1 MFSGAQCPPGA
12 AAMRKSLV
20 PFLFLTLGAPASA
33 AADSG
38 TEHTAY
44 KTAIN
49 AALTYRFVAGWN
61 DHDAHVFASAFAE
74 DADFT
79 NDRGQSAVGRYL
91 IEQFHAQVFQKMFSK
106 SHLSTEV
113 KKIRFLK
120 PDVAVVDVRWEMTD
134 SVTVDGIP
142 VPYRT
147 GLLALVFTTSGGPW
161 FITVMHEIDLTPVR
175 ASRRADNADR

>member
-1 MFSGAQCPPGA
+1 
-12 AAMRKSLV
+12 MRRFLT
-20 PFLFLTLGAPASA
+20 PFLFITLGMPAIG
-33 AADSG
+33 AADVDA
-38 TEHTAY
+38 EHAAD

-49 AALTYRFVAGWN
+49 AVLTYRFVAGWN
-61 DHDAHVFASAFAE
+61 NHDAHVFASAFAE

-79 NDRGQSAVGRYL
+79 NDRGVSASGRYL

-113 KKIRFLK
+113 RKIRFLK
-120 PDVAVVDVRWEMTD
+120 PDVAVVDMRWEITD
-134 SVTVDGIP
+134 SLTAEGIP

-161 FITVMHEIDLTPVR
+161 FITVMHNTDLTPV
-175 ASRRADNADR
+175 AAPPPADK